1 MADTK
6 PAIDAIALDNLET
19 GLACQWD
26 LLTRLEARPI
36 ADIEGLARRL
46 EEVADAVHRVGVDI
60 GRAQVRRP
68 WWWTPALCT
77 VMILLG
83 AGGMME
89 ALWWRPVQTLV
100 CPPIVQTVGPQAV
113 KGRK

>member
-46 EEVADAVHRVGVDI
+46 EEVGDAVQVLGSTIRQS
-60 GRAQVRRP
+60 QVRRP

-77 VMILLG
+77 VMVLLG
-83 AGGMME
+83 AGAMVE
-89 ALWWRPVQTLV
+89 ALWWHPVQTLV
-100 CPPIVQTVGPQAV
+100 CPPGVQTGISPA
-113 KGRK
+113 KRGK